1 VRYDV
6 ISSRF
11 CTEFKIKAVIVLHI
25 VRGEKINMIPKIIHY
40 CWFGNGEKPE
50 LAKKCIESWKKY
62 CSDYELME
70 WNEQNFDISSAP
82 LYVRQAY
89 ENKKWAFITDYV
101 RLYAMVNYG
110 GVYMDTDV
118 EVIKPIDEFLNNRA
132 FSGFE
137 DGKNIL
143 TAVMACEK
151 GFPLFK
157 EMMRVYD
164 NAVFLRE
171 DGSLDTTTN
180 VVRLTNICLSNGLVQ
195 NNEKQVIKGLAV
207 YPKDYFCPVEYLS
220 GKMKKTENT
229 VAIHWFLESWFSDEQ
244 KQEIKKWR
252 KRRRFDYIVHTPNRI
267 LIKVMG
273 QEKYENFKNK
283 VKK

>member
-1 VRYDV
+1 MRYDV

-11 CTEFKIKAVIVLHI
+11 CTEFKIKAVIVLRI

-137 DGKNIL
+137 DGINIP
-143 TAVMACEK
+143 TGIMASEK
-151 GFPLFK
+151 DFPLFK
-157 EMMRVYD
+157 ELLAYYD
-164 NAVFLRE
+164 NIEFINQ
-171 DGSLDTTTN
+171 DGTLNTVTN
-180 VVRLTNICLSNGLVQ
+180 VTIITGICEN
-195 NNEKQVIKGLAV
+195 KGLLKNNKFQIIDGFAI
-207 YPKDYFCPVEYLS
+207 YPEEYFCPIDYES
-220 GKMKKTENT
+220 GKLKKTRDT
-229 VAIHWFLESWFSDEQ
+229 YTIHWFAGSWRSREEQ
-244 KQEIKKWR
+244 ERMEKWR
-252 KRRRFDYIVHTPNRI
+252 KIRKFDGIIHLPNRVISGI
-267 LIKVMG
+267 LGK
-273 QEKYENFKNK
+273 EKYEKLKRKIKN
-283 VKK
+283 